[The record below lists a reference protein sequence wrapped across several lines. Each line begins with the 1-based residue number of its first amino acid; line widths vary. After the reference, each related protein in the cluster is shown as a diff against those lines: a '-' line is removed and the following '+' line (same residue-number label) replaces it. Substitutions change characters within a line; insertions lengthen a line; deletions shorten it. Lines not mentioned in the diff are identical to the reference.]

1 MSNTASGDG
10 SAPECAI
17 NFDQPTYL
25 GLGSNLGERRKKL
38 GAALEGLEAAGISV
52 AATSSVYET
61 APVGP
66 VEDQPAFLNMVARVV
81 STLAP
86 LALLETCLEVE
97 RQLGRQRQGAVAKGP
112 RIIDV
117 DLLLMGQRVEHLPG
131 LDLPHPELARRAFV
145 LQPLLELDPELL
157 DPRDGNP
164 LRKCLTPLLAMQLIT
179 RVGRLEG
186 R

>member
-1 MSNTASGDG
+1 MTTASAWEAGKN
-10 SAPECAI
+10 I
-17 NFDQPTYL
+17 NQPTYL
-25 GLGSNLGERRKKL
+25 GLGSNLGERRRQL

-52 AATSSVYET
+52 SATSSVYET

-66 VEDQPAFLNMVARVV
+66 VEDQPAFLNMVARVE

-86 LALLETCLEVE
+86 LALLDACLEVE
-97 RQLGRQRQGAVAKGP
+97 RLLGRQREGAVAKGP
-112 RIIDV
+112 RSIDV
-117 DLLLMGQRVEHLPG
+117 DLLLMGQRVAHHPG

-145 LQPLLELDPELL
+145 LQPLLELDPELV
-157 DPRDGNP
+157 DPRDGEP
-164 LRKCLTPLLAMQLIT
+164 LRKSLTPLLAMQLIT